1 MKNKN
6 DSIKEE
12 HTTKYGEMVP
22 TNFGWLGIEEQKRIA
37 KKLANIGNT
46 TKNKRKK

>member
-1 MKNKN
+1 MKDKN
-6 DSIKEE
+6 DGITEE

-37 KKLANIGNT
+37 KKLSNIGKK
-46 TKNKRKK
+46 TKDKRKK